1 MKVLITIALFGT
13 GIVLY
18 AQPAYTTKIIFWG
31 TWWFRLLT
39 LLAMTLLVYVAYRL
53 RVKQIEQK
61 EKLRSDYE
69 IKLNILENS
78 ALRSQMNPHFI
89 FNSLNTI
96 NSFINKNERS
106 QANEYITKFS
116 KLIRLILDHSRQRK
130 ITLADELEIV
140 DLYVKVERIRFENK
154 FDYNINIASDID
166 AGCTEL
172 SPLIIQPFVENAILH
187 GLLPLENKGLLQVIL
202 QRKNNLLL
210 CTIEDNG
217 IGRKKALA
225 NKLHS
230 PQKQK
235 THDIETT
242 LNRIELFNKEHNINT
257 PVIITDL
264 IDSNGN
270 AAGTRVEITLAWV
283 ESY

>member
-1 MKVLITIALFGT
+1 MKVLITIALFGA

-166 AGCTEL
+166 ASCVEL

-187 GLLPLENKGLLQVIL
+187 GLLPSENKGLMQVIL

-264 IDSNGN
+264 TDSNGN